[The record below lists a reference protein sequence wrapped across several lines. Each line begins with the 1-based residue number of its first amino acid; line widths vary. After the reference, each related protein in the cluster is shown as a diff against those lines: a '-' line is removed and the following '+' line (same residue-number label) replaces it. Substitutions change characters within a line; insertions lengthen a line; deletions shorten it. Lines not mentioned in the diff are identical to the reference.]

1 MNGAIL
7 GLALAVASAGVAY
20 AQQGDE
26 WTVRVRSLLPFARPS
41 LQLPD
46 QICTA
51 IPGDAG
57 SEAPV
62 RLDAAAEQDPPTW
75 VVTLL
80 EQRHRQAVDAGRL
93 SLATTHATSK
103 PTGDDQNRTGGSVI
117 LRGRASDVARVRTG
131 SELAGCC
138 ARPADRSHGVAAAAA
153 GRSAAGHVLG
163 PATLQQELQ
172 RTPPLWTAR
181 ARTRSGGA
189 VRLADER
196 GIGILRDLD
205 SEVAEQAKLLDPK
218 IDVAFAGVR
227 ATFVVDALPPEELVL
242 RGSWLLSEPVALHEQ
257 EVCDRSLTVDLPEHK
272 TAWISF
278 AGRVASGGA
287 LVVAGRGGGV
297 GPDGFLLVLG
307 ARYLAP
313 SAPDPAPDLLV
324 RPVGALLAAAAPVQ
338 MPRSWPRPGEEIPHF
353 VRVDRDGGLANDDL
367 VPLLNVR
374 PPADV
379 LLEGTTLVVHGD
391 ALACRQCD
399 ALLQQLAG
407 ELRAATLQTRA
418 LANDAAGLEL
428 VQPVFADRAAGA
440 FVGRERAVVKDQE
453 VEIAAK
459 MQAPN
464 PVIGV
469 AYSGLWLGA
478 TAARSGD
485 GWHMAGVWSL
495 GAHDEPRER
504 RHVDRVPM
512 VVQLVDYRLTTLP
525 WDAAMAPNVEHALGG
540 GPAWTKDGPATRVS
554 VKLVVP

>member
-7 GLALAVASAGVAY
+7 GLLLVANAGGAH

-26 WTVRVRSLLPFARPS
+26 WTVRVRSLLPFTRPS

-51 IPGDAG
+51 IPGDVVL
-57 SEAPV
+57 EAPV
-62 RLDAAAEQDPPTW
+62 RLDAAAEQRPPTW

-80 EQRHRQAVDAGRL
+80 EQRHRTAVDAGRL
-93 SLATTHATSK
+93 SLVPTHPTSK
-103 PTGDDQNRTGGSVI
+103 PASEGENPNGASVI
-117 LRGRASDVARVRTG
+117 LRGRTSDVAACERDL
-131 SELAGCC
+131 SSL
-138 ARPADRSHGVAAAAA
+138 AAALGRAIEVTAWRLPLPDGPLPPTSWDPAA
-153 GRSAAGHVLG
+153 V
-163 PATLQQELQ
+163 QQALQ

-205 SEVAEQAKLLDPK
+205 TEVAEQAKLYDPK

-227 ATFVVDALPPEELVL
+227 ATLVVDALPPEELVL

-257 EVCDRSLTVDLPEHK
+257 EVCERSLTVDLPEHK

-297 GPDGFLLVLG
+297 GPDGFVLVLG

-313 SAPDPAPDLLV
+313 ASPDPAPDLLV
-324 RPVGALLAAAAPVQ
+324 RPVGALLAAAPPVQ
-338 MPRSWPRPGEEIPHF
+338 MPRSWPRPGEETTQF
-353 VRVDRDGGLANDDL
+353 MRADRDGGLANNDL
-367 VPLLNVR
+367 LPLLNVQ
-374 PPADV
+374 PPAEV

-391 ALACRQCD
+391 PGACRQCD

-407 ELRAATLQTRA
+407 GLRAATLHTRA
-418 LANDAAGLEL
+418 VGDGEVLEL

-440 FVGRERAVVKDQE
+440 FVGRERAVVKDHE

-459 MQAPN
+459 MQAAN
-464 PVIGV
+464 PVVGV

-485 GWHMAGVWSL
+485 GWHMTGVWSL
-495 GAHDEPRER
+495 AAHDEPRER
-504 RHVDRVPM
+504 RHADRAPM
-512 VVQLVDYRLTTLP
+512 VLQLVDYRLTTLP
-525 WDAAMAPNVEHALGG
+525 WDAAMAPNVEQALGD
-540 GPAWTKDGPATRVS
+540 GPAWTKDGPATRVA

>member
-117 LRGRASDVARVRTG
+117 LRGRASDVAACERDL
-131 SELAGCC
+131 SSL
-138 ARPADRSHGVAAAAA
+138 AAAL
-153 GRSAAGHVLG
+153 GRPIEVTAWRLPLPDGPLPATSWD

-338 MPRSWPRPGEEIPHF
+338 MPRSWPRPGEETPHF

-374 PPADV
+374 PPAEV

-478 TAARSGD
+478 TAARSGE
-485 GWHMAGVWSL
+485 GWHMTGVWSL